1 MTDVEYKTEFTLWAI
16 SAASMLVAT
25 DVRVL
30 SPLQRE
36 VLLNHELLAVNQIS
50 APAGGLMYRPI
61 GTGTE
66 VWARHLDEATAAVGV
81 FNPRNT
87 VRYLTRSH
95 VTERAAFSAHEY
107 CLTVLF

>member
-1 MTDVEYKTEFTLWAI
+1 MSDVEYKTEFTLWAI

-36 VLLNHELLAVNQIS
+36 VLLNHELLAVNQMS
-50 APAGGLMYRPI
+50 APAGGLIYRPT

-66 VWARHLDEATAAVGV
+66 VWMRHLATGTAAIGV

-87 VRYLTRSH
+87 VRFLTLSH
-95 VTERAAFSAHEY
+95 VPEIVSFVLERISFGR
-107 CLTVLF
+107 